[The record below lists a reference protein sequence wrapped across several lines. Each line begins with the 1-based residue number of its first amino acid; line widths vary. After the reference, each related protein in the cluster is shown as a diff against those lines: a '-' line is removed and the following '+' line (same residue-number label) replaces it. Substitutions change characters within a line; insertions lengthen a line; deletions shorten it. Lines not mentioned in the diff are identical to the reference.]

1 MRKNP
6 YLENERKLFCAQ
18 VRPYYKEKQLPA
30 LINFLSGTGGVTI
43 YYSKEGLERIR
54 KEAEEYLKRE
64 KKRPGGINMNWK
76 TERAYSVF
84 IAGML
89 FFIRVPPC

>member
-1 MRKNP
+1 MRP
-6 YLENERKLFCAQ
+6 GPSLL
-18 VRPYYKEKQLPA
+18 KEEQLPG
-30 LINFLSGTGGVTI
+30 LRTGGVTI

-64 KKRPGGINMNWK
+64 KRRPGVINMNWE
-76 TERAYSVF
+76 TERACSVF

-89 FFIRVPPC
+89 FFIRVLPC